1 MEKGIIT
8 IAFGAEYDRIAA
20 ACMKYSLRFT
30 DLPICVSTN
39 LREEYRSDVW
49 AEIPN
54 VTFLEHN
61 KTDSFNRAVKVRL
74 ALLSPFENT
83 IYIDADAVI
92 QKQGIERVFEPL
104 DHGGDFVLN
113 VSDYWQP
120 GNRIPNI
127 YARALLATGAKLPMS
142 VYNGGFIAWRKNPAT
157 NDAFGLWK
165 KYWQLT
171 GSGRDMPALACAIQ
185 QMPNLK
191 VIELYKQPVFAPSSK
206 QPECIIQH
214 NYNDTFFEDFDL
226 PRFQESK
233 PFDSDP
239 TDFHM
244 TDFRRVVTI
253 KSHNGIGD
261 LLFVTPAFRA
271 IKEAYPDCRLIV
283 NTNRPTLLQ
292 NNPYVDEVGTANEGV
307 FLGYTAP
314 DTGRLPTEH
323 HIIEDWR
330 IVCNEYNLKTD
341 PPEIRPELYI
351 PDLPAKREVV
361 GVQVLHKRNYHSKR
375 VWHGF
380 EELAARDGFEA
391 IPEITEGD
399 KMTGL
404 VRSVAGYKAVVC
416 CEGGISHIAAALR
429 VPAVVLFGGF
439 SDPEWTGYPDH
450 INITSDIDCKHC
462 YNNKPCERDFE
473 CWQSI
478 SVDYVAE
485 VATGQKEKFASKNPC

>member
-1 MEKGIIT
+1 
-8 IAFGAEYDRIAA
+8 
-20 ACMKYSLRFT
+20 
-30 DLPICVSTN
+30 
-39 LREEYRSDVW
+39 
-49 AEIPN
+49 
-54 VTFLEHN
+54 
-61 KTDSFNRAVKVRL
+61 
-74 ALLSPFENT
+74 
-83 IYIDADAVI
+83 
-92 QKQGIERVFEPL
+92 
-104 DHGGDFVLN
+104 
-113 VSDYWQP
+113 
-120 GNRIPNI
+120 
-127 YARALLATGAKLPMS
+127 
-142 VYNGGFIAWRKNPAT
+142 
-157 NDAFGLWK
+157 
-165 KYWQLT
+165 
-171 GSGRDMPALACAIQ
+171 MPALACAIQ
-185 QMPNLK
+185 HSPSLRRR
-191 VIELYKQPVFAPSSK
+191 EFYKAPIFAPSSK